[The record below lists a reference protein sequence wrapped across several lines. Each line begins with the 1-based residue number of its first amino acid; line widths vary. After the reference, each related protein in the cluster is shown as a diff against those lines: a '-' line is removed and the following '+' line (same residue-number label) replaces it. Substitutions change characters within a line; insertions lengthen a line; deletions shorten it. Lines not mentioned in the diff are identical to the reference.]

1 MSTLEQPELKT
12 PAPAPAAPTRRRR
25 PTVRPPRLRWRRH
38 RLAYALIAPAVVFM
52 VLVHL
57 LPMLG
62 GFYLSFKKLNTF
74 TFAQLWGAPWN
85 GLENYRSILFDAEN
99 PLRSGFFEAVGNTI
113 QYTFFT
119 IVGTLGGGLAI
130 AVLLNRKMR
139 GIKVIRTL
147 MLTPWVVPSF
157 VVAVLWGFMWQSD
170 NGIINKILVDYS
182 GLLDEHPVWLIG
194 SNSIWAI
201 IIPSIWRGLPFAM
214 LIFLAGLQAIP
225 DELNEAAAIDVAGPW
240 RRFRYITLPLLRPL
254 FAVQLLFG
262 VIYSA
267 YQFAIPVVM
276 MGSNPGPHADLMMTL
291 IVRQSFSNNL
301 FGFGAAASTL
311 VMLAMLVWVAIWW
324 AAFRRDM
331 QPQT

>member
-12 PAPAPAAPTRRRR
+12 PAPSPPAPLRRR
-25 PTVRPPRLRWRRH
+25 PPVRPSRLRWRRH

-52 VLVHL
+52 VLVHI

-74 TFAQLWGAPWN
+74 TFSQLWGAPWN
-85 GLENYRSILFDAEN
+85 GLENYRSILFDSEN
-99 PLRSGFFEAVGNTI
+99 PLHSGFMEAVGNTV

-119 IVGTLGGGLAI
+119 VAGTLGGGLAI
-130 AVLLNRKMR
+130 AVLLNRQMR

-170 NGIINKILVDYS
+170 NGIINKILVDYT
-182 GLLDEHPVWLIG
+182 GILGDRPVWLIG
-194 SNSIWAI
+194 HNSIWAI

-225 DELNEAAAIDVAGPW
+225 DELNEAAQIDGAGPW
-240 RRFRYITLPLLRPL
+240 RRFRYITLPLIRPL
-254 FAVQLLFG
+254 IAVQLLFG
-262 VIYSA
+262 VIYA
-267 YQFAIPVVM
+267 TYQYAIPVVM
-276 MGSNPGPHADLMMTL
+276 MGSNPGPDADLMMTL

-324 AAFRRDM
+324 AGFRRDM